1 MDQKI
6 HLGDIMNIKCLL
18 RVILIVTYAFYS
30 ISSFSK
36 NESGVVIL
44 EMPQDLQD
52 FFETADA
59 CEGCVGDYNIN
70 MEKITYEIVEDAIKR
85 NCSEIENN
93 LALMKDKYKNNKD
106 YSERLTVYD
115 DTIIIYRNYI
125 SKYGNNEGK

>member
-1 MDQKI
+1 
-6 HLGDIMNIKCLL
+6 MNIKCLL

-36 NESGVVIL
+36 NESEVVIL
-44 EMPQDLQD
+44 KMPQDLQD

-59 CEGCVGDYNIN
+59 CEGWVSDFNIN
-70 MEKITYEIVEDAIKR
+70 MEKITYEIVEDAIKS
-85 NCSEIENN
+85 NCSEIEKN
-93 LALMKDKYKNNKD
+93 LVLMKDKYKNNKD

-115 DTIIIYRNYI
+115 DTIIIYKNYI